1 VNGGAIG
8 FEGARDA
15 CNSCGDSTSVQV
27 TMTISVRFWGVR
39 GSIPCPGPD
48 TVRYG
53 GNTACVEVRCGE
65 DLIVFDA
72 GSGLRALG
80 NALDLEH
87 RSVDL
92 DLFLS
97 HAHVDHLIGLP
108 FFLPALSEGSR
119 LRLWA
124 GSLAAAGGVER
135 TVRKL
140 MSEPLF
146 PVGIEASQGDI
157 TFTDFEPG
165 ATLRPRDGVTVRT
178 AALNHP
184 GGAVG
189 YRIEHDGE
197 SIAYITD
204 TELIDGA
211 TDPALAA
218 LIRGA
223 ALLIIDATYTD
234 AELPQHVGWGHSSWQ
249 QTVRLAEEA
258 GVGRLCLFHHDP
270 DHDDAQMDR
279 IAAAAEKARPGTLVA
294 REGETIEI

>member
-1 VNGGAIG
+1 
-8 FEGARDA
+8 
-15 CNSCGDSTSVQV
+15 
-27 TMTISVRFWGVR
+27 MTISVRFWGVR

-65 DLIVFDA
+65 HLLVFDA

-108 FFLPALSEGSR
+108 FFLPALAAGSR
-119 LRLWA
+119 MRLWA

-146 PVGIEASQGDI
+146 PVGIEASQGEI
-157 TFTDFEPG
+157 AFTDFEPG
-165 ATLRPRDGVTVRT
+165 AALRPRDGVTVRT

-189 YRIEHDGE
+189 YRVEYGGKAV
-197 SIAYITD
+197 AYITD

-211 TDPALAA
+211 TDPALRMLARDAA
-218 LIRGA
+218 LV
-223 ALLIIDATYTD
+223 IIDATYTD
-234 AELPQHVGWGHSSWQ
+234 EELPQHVGWGHSSWQ

-258 GVGRLCLFHHDP
+258 GAGRLCLFHHEP

-279 IAAAAEKARPGTLVA
+279 IAEAAARVRPGTLAA
-294 REGETIEI
+294 REGQTIEI

>member
-1 VNGGAIG
+1 
-8 FEGARDA
+8 
-15 CNSCGDSTSVQV
+15 
-27 TMTISVRFWGVR
+27 MTISVRFWGVR

-53 GNTACVEVRCGE
+53 GNTSCVEVRCGE
-65 DLIVFDA
+65 HRLVFDA

-97 HAHVDHLIGLP
+97 HAHVDHLLGLP
-108 FFLPALSEGSR
+108 FFLPALAEGSR

-124 GSLAAAGGVER
+124 GSLAAVGGVER

-157 TFTDFEPG
+157 TFTDFQPG
-165 ATLRPRDGVTVRT
+165 AVLRPRDGVTVRT

-189 YRIEHDGE
+189 YRVEYGGE
-197 SIAYITD
+197 AVAYITD

-211 TDPALAA
+211 VDPALLMLARDAA
-218 LIRGA
+218 LVV
-223 ALLIIDATYTD
+223 IDATYTGE
-234 AELPQHVGWGHSSWQ
+234 ELPQHVGWGHSSWQ

-258 GVGRLCLFHHDP
+258 SAGRLCLFHHEP

-279 IAAAAEKARPGTLVA
+279 IAQAAEKARPGTLVA
-294 REGETIEI
+294 REGETIEIRT